1 MTLPFAL
8 PPVMP
13 SVQRTCVDCI
23 GIERGRCVILFAL
36 GMFGVALDDVCCDE

>member
-23 GIERGRCVILFAL
+23 GIERGRCVILFTL
-36 GMFGVALDDVCCDE
+36 GMFDVVLDAVRCDE